1 MRDLLK
7 AAFYLY
13 IEIKLIQNKARLH
26 PSITKPTKGKTKID
40 E

>member
-1 MRDLLK
+1 MRDIFK
-7 AAFYLY
+7 ATFHLY
-13 IEIKLIQNKARLH
+13 IEIKLIQNNARLH